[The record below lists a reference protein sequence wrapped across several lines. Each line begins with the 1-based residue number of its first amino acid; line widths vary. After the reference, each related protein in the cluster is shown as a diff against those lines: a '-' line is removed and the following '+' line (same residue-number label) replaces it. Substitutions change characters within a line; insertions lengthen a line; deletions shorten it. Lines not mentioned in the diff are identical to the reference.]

1 MPIGKS
7 INKECLQEHPI
18 LGNKNEQEKSIFIPE
33 DPKYSL
39 NDLIVSA
46 SVKEKLLDVANYAKN
61 SRIVFETWGLD
72 KTHKYS
78 KRIGINL
85 YGAPGTGKT
94 MAAHA
99 IAMELGQ
106 PLLIVDY
113 ASLESKYVGETSKNI
128 AEIFKKAKET
138 QAMIFFDEADASL
151 SRRVT
156 NMTHAT
162 DVSVN
167 QTRSVLLTLMNDYD
181 GLIIFTTNFIENY
194 DPAFMRRI
202 LAHIEFELPD
212 ILCRQRLWKKY
223 IPESLPSKAEIKEL
237 AEISETLSGSDISN
251 CVLKAAMSAARQ
263 NSESILIEHFEKS
276 IKEVINS
283 KNANSK
289 SNTKIE
295 KKAVSETYVESQIG
309 TEKMMELK
317 A

>member
-1 MPIGKS
+1 MVYVA
-7 INKECLQEHPI
+7 LQ
-18 LGNKNEQEKSIFIPE
+18 
-33 DPKYSL
+33 
-39 NDLIVSA
+39 V
-46 SVKEKLLDVANYAKN
+46 LLC
-61 SRIVFETWGLD
+61 R
-72 KTHKYS
+72 
-78 KRIGINL
+78 
-85 YGAPGTGKT
+85 
-94 MAAHA
+94 
-99 IAMELGQ
+99 
-106 PLLIVDY
+106 
-113 ASLESKYVGETSKNI
+113 
-128 AEIFKKAKET
+128 
-138 QAMIFFDEADASL
+138 
-151 SRRVT
+151 
-156 NMTHAT
+156 
-162 DVSVN
+162 VN

-212 ILCRQRLWKKY
+212 LLCRERLWKKY

-276 IKEVINS
+276 INEVINS

-295 KKAVSETYVESQIG
+295 KKLVNETYVESQIG

>member
-1 MPIGKS
+1 MVYVA
-7 INKECLQEHPI
+7 LQ
-18 LGNKNEQEKSIFIPE
+18 
-33 DPKYSL
+33 
-39 NDLIVSA
+39 
-46 SVKEKLLDVANYAKN
+46 
-61 SRIVFETWGLD
+61 
-72 KTHKYS
+72 
-78 KRIGINL
+78 
-85 YGAPGTGKT
+85 
-94 MAAHA
+94 
-99 IAMELGQ
+99 
-106 PLLIVDY
+106 
-113 ASLESKYVGETSKNI
+113 
-128 AEIFKKAKET
+128 
-138 QAMIFFDEADASL
+138 
-151 SRRVT
+151 
-156 NMTHAT
+156 
-162 DVSVN
+162 
-167 QTRSVLLTLMNDYD
+167 VLLCH

-289 SNTKIE
+289 SNNKIK